1 MLFLA
6 GDAITSPRNCLEAF
20 EADGITAIC
29 AITELADANAV
40 KCTLNQAQPV
50 PILAQLSN
58 NGTFEGVIRRGV
70 TRRRLGQITDRA
82 LGLLN
87 GLL

>member
-1 MLFLA
+1 MFFLA

-70 TRRRLGQITDRA
+70 SGVTRR
-82 LGLLN
+82 
-87 GLL
+87 